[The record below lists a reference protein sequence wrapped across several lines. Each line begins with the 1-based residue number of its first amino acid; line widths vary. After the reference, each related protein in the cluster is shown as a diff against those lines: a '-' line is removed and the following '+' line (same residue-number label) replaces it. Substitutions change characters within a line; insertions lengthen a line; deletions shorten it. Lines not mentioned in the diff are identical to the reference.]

1 MDINI
6 ASVIGAVAFLV
17 LGPFVGMLVTGI
29 DRKLTARIQGR
40 VGPPILQPFY
50 DVRKLLAKER
60 TVISSYISFYVLMA
74 LLMAIVAGV
83 IFFAGLNLLF
93 SIFMLTLSSLFV
105 VLAAYSAASPYSDA
119 GAQRENLQIM
129 AYEPL
134 MMLMPLTIYLI
145 CGVLD
150 VSSLLSLDLPLIAT
164 MPLVFLA
171 FLFILTIKLRKSPFD
186 IASSHHGHQEI
197 VKGITTEMSGRTL
210 AMIEIMDWYEIVL
223 LMGMVGMFGLF
234 SQWWG
239 WLLAVLLIV
248 LAFFLEILLDNN
260 EARLKWK
267 AMLVSSWIVT
277 FVLVAVEL
285 AVYAF
290 VA

>member
-50 DVRKLLAKER
+50 DVCKLLAKER

-285 AVYAF
+285 AVHAF